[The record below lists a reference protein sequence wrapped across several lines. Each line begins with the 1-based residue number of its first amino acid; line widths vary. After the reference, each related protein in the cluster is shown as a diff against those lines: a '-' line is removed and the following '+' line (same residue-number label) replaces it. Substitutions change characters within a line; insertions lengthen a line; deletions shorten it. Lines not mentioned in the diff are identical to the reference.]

1 MYVVLY
7 CHIYIAV
14 DPTFPELLRLKV
26 PETVAAKVYDF
37 GVFLLDDK
45 RGITVR
51 NIVSKHPCDSVAAA
65 RDILELWLVGKG
77 VSVDWKSLVETLRDL
92 DLNVL
97 ARDIEEYVEN
107 KK

>member
-1 MYVVLY
+1 MQVQY
-7 CHIYIAV
+7 CIVISILAV

-65 RDILELWLVGKG
+65 RDILELWLVGKR
-77 VSVDWKSLVETLRDL
+77 SVG
-92 DLNVL
+92 
-97 ARDIEEYVEN
+97 
-107 KK
+107 